1 LKKIYYNIINT
12 DSDNYLINKFKEA
25 AFIKTFNNNKYLS
38 CLLTFL
44 NKNNKLEDFIISD
57 DNIYKKYIKFI
68 ISNINDDKIKQ
79 NAFIDYFK
87 KKYSDILYLYCLK
100 LFLENTKNKDENKIK
115 DLNDYIN
122 NYINTTNITDL
133 IKNTEDYITTN
144 FKDNFNNIFISNI
157 DLYIKKKIMLTY
169 FQNKSN
175 TEELL
180 KQIPK
185 YIEDTSYYN
194 SDYYKHI
201 LFYMK
206 DNNIDINVTDINE
219 YNKNLRIFENIL
231 YNNINYKNYIFSLNI
246 DKKDP
251 LITYYK
257 NQLFNFCN
265 MLPYNDKDKI
275 IINNLSI
282 TDKKNAMLNGLK
294 LADNNNLNYYL
305 EIYLNKENIDINNI
319 TKFIHTYLNE
329 NYENIIYEYIYSNI
343 YIDYLK
349 KDINFDNYNNNI
361 LNNIHLIQNNEYDKF
376 IKKYDINSLHK
387 INNDIISYVIK
398 NNLLKDQTNQINRI
412 SSYIKYICNK
422 YLSIESHET
431 IMTSTNLYTY
441 IDNIFTNNDILN
453 TNVIFLYL
461 KCFLKT
467 NNIIKFICDNSII
480 IIKTIS
486 ELEKILLSYI
496 FLLNNNNIDILYIND
511 FIFSEYDNNYI
522 FNYKDNITKLYYNI
536 FKNIQIKTFTNC
548 TNLSLFK
555 LNIIDLSYN
564 IIYDIKCDNC
574 NKTTQCNKLFKNFII
589 DDENILNYNV
599 SCDRCTQ
606 KNILVVIHNMP
617 DYLIFYN
624 EKNKILSNYLKL
636 NIWEYNFKLK
646 YVITLNNNIYS
657 LIEKIN
663 NNDYNI
669 INSSVYLFY
678 KLCKCNID
686 GKQVCDC

>member
-1 LKKIYYNIINT
+1 
-12 DSDNYLINKFKEA
+12 
-25 AFIKTFNNNKYLS
+25 
-38 CLLTFL
+38 
-44 NKNNKLEDFIISD
+44 
-57 DNIYKKYIKFI
+57 
-68 ISNINDDKIKQ
+68 
-79 NAFIDYFK
+79 
-87 KKYSDILYLYCLK
+87 
-100 LFLENTKNKDENKIK
+100 
-115 DLNDYIN
+115 
-122 NYINTTNITDL
+122 
-133 IKNTEDYITTN
+133 
-144 FKDNFNNIFISNI
+144 
-157 DLYIKKKIMLTY
+157 
-169 FQNKSN
+169 
-175 TEELL
+175 
-180 KQIPK
+180 
-185 YIEDTSYYN
+185 
-194 SDYYKHI
+194 
-201 LFYMK
+201 
-206 DNNIDINVTDINE
+206 
-219 YNKNLRIFENIL
+219 
-231 YNNINYKNYIFSLNI
+231 
-246 DKKDP
+246 
-251 LITYYK
+251 
-257 NQLFNFCN
+257 
-265 MLPYNDKDKI
+265 
-275 IINNLSI
+275 
-282 TDKKNAMLNGLK
+282 
-294 LADNNNLNYYL
+294 
-305 EIYLNKENIDINNI
+305 
-319 TKFIHTYLNE
+319 
-329 NYENIIYEYIYSNI
+329 
-343 YIDYLK
+343 
-349 KDINFDNYNNNI
+349 
-361 LNNIHLIQNNEYDKF
+361 
-376 IKKYDINSLHK
+376 
-387 INNDIISYVIK
+387 
-398 NNLLKDQTNQINRI
+398 
-412 SSYIKYICNK
+412 
-422 YLSIESHET
+422 
-431 IMTSTNLYTY
+431 
-441 IDNIFTNNDILN
+441 
-453 TNVIFLYL
+453 LYL